1 MDVRMFLSNAAPGC
15 TTFPDSGF
23 VWCNSWAS
31 QQLAIIGQ
39 YTPWISARGRNRC
52 SAEWDVQHL
61 VNGHLSLSDV
71 MSCYP
76 PLWMWQWNHKWRF
89 QYIHNHTYIYIY
101 MANPPGRWNPC
112 CNITVPP
119 QTLDMPRCFLAL
131 DRTRATIPSFF
142 CGASSQR
149 VRIRWKF
156 ENSAG
161 HWNLIG
167 CPDRPRGKLW
177 HGSYLVSTWVPLWQQ
192 VALASALRWKPER
205 WAPWISWKVHQ
216 VSSLIGYCWLI
227 VPMFESFSS
236 FCLSDHLLFPP
247 FHWKYGAF
255 IFIHQWPAWFLTGD
269 FASGSLFGR
278 SWSSFFGRRT
288 WGERYLAMQV
298 LGISLGL
305 WLKGF
310 PMVCRMEKLS
320 QEMWFEWMLKTMGW
334 RIGMFTRYVFF
345 LCRLQRLKPGG
356 TVAAR
361 DRHSTVAPS
370 RQDP

>member
-1 MDVRMFLSNAAPGC
+1 
-15 TTFPDSGF
+15 
-23 VWCNSWAS
+23 
-31 QQLAIIGQ
+31 
-39 YTPWISARGRNRC
+39 
-52 SAEWDVQHL
+52 
-61 VNGHLSLSDV
+61 

-76 PLWMWQWNHKWRF
+76 PLWMWQWNRKWLF
-89 QYIHNHTYIYIY
+89 QYIHIYIYIWQIHLACES
-101 MANPPGRWNPC
+101 MLQHHRSTPNAWHA
-112 CNITVPP
+112 
-119 QTLDMPRCFLAL
+119 QMFLGF
-131 DRTRATIPSFF
+131 DRTRATIASFF

-156 ENSAG
+156 KNAAG

-167 CPDRPRGKLW
+167 CPDWPRGKLW
-177 HGSYLVSTWVPLWQQ
+177 HGSILVSTWVPLWQQ

-227 VPMFESFSS
+227 VPIFESFSS

-269 FASGSLFGR
+269 FASGSLLAGAEVPSLEGAREVNVAWPCKCLDQFGA
-278 SWSSFFGRRT
+278 
-288 WGERYLAMQV
+288 LAQ
-298 LGISLGL
+298 
-305 WLKGF
+305 GF

-334 RIGMFTRYVFF
+334 RIMTDRYVHQICFF
-345 LCRLQRLKPGG
+345 CADYKGWAWWNGGCQRPSFHCCALPVVM
-356 TVAAR
+356 T
-361 DRHSTVAPS
+361 HSAES
-370 RQDP
+370 RVCWGCHVQQEAH